1 MSELPGFTLPTVFDN
16 PKGWGP
22 SLSQPTANYKDIPY
36 VPFSKGDKVNRVANW
51 FASADGRDQRDGG
64 RGGRGKQGRDGVQ
77 QTYGSNAASSFV
89 YQAEEDEKSFSVVDN
104 RGAALKKIGVRA
116 VHGDRTRGGGRGGAA
131 RGPGGMQRL
140 GHAGGRGGGRGGFG
154 GAGGS
159 GGGFRRRY
167 GGWRDFGRDQH
178 HRLASVKPTDEWE
191 LIQEIEFSRMADL
204 SFSIRHVK
212 EMGTYGKAGVYDH
225 LYDRVNTRLERPL
238 KASGTVRYDVTASE
252 DPVLA
257 KIASDNSD
265 IKVFAT
271 DAVVAM
277 LMASTVSF
285 SAWDIVV
292 NRVGDKLF
300 LDKRGGGPLDFPSV
314 NENAIEPPP
323 ESGEK
328 AGSINSATM
337 LAAESRDI
345 VRKYIK
351 QITSKATIDLEH
363 PNPFNEDGGAE
374 DDAKSVDD
382 NAYRYRVFDLTA
394 RTGNDEDEDDASAD
408 ASGAERCFMAVRT
421 EIDGFTVSGS
431 SKQREKQL
439 FIRALTQHDINAT
452 GAGDALDWR
461 TKLDSQRAA
470 VIAIENK
477 NNSSKIARWAFQA
490 ILADADQMR
499 IGFVSRATPRDR
511 TRHGILGFQSYTP
524 TDLLAQHKLTQFKGW
539 GIIKAIVD
547 MCLQLEE
554 GRYVIMRDPNRSVI
568 CMYSVPLTTFDN
580 DDDAST
586 VASPAAADD
595 ASEL

>member
-1 MSELPGFTLPTVFDN
+1 MSDLPGFTLPTVFDN

-22 SLSQPTANYKDIPY
+22 STSQPTLNFKDIPY

-51 FASADGRDQRDGG
+51 FTSSDGRDQRDGG
-64 RGGRGKQGRDGVQ
+64 RGGRGKQGRDGGP

-89 YQAEEDEKSFSVVDN
+89 YQAEEDEQSFSMVDN

-116 VHGDRTRGGGRGGAA
+116 VHGDRTRGGRGGAA
-131 RGPGGMQRL
+131 RGPGGLQRL

-154 GAGGS
+154 GGSGG

-167 GGWRDFGRDQH
+167 GGWRDFGREQH

-191 LIQEIEFSRMADL
+191 LIQEIEFSRMANL
-204 SFSIRHVK
+204 SFSIRNVK

-238 KASGTVRYDVTASE
+238 KPSSTIRYDVTASE

-257 KIASDNSD
+257 KIASTSSD
-265 IKVFAT
+265 VKVFAT

-285 SAWDIVV
+285 SAWDIVI

-300 LDKRGGGPLDFPSV
+300 LDKRDGGPLDFPSV

-323 ESGEK
+323 EAGDK

-351 QITSKATIDLEH
+351 QITSKDTIDLEH
-363 PNPFNEDGGAE
+363 ANPFNEDSNE
-374 DDAKSVDD
+374 SDADKSIDD
-382 NAYRYRVFDLTA
+382 NAYRYRVFDLSA
-394 RTGNDEDEDDASAD
+394 RSEGSDDEGEASAD
-408 ASGAERCFMAVRT
+408 ASAERCFMAVRT
-421 EIDGFTVSGS
+421 EIDGFTMIGNQ
-431 SKQREKQL
+431 KQRQL

-461 TKLDSQRAA
+461 TKLDTQRAA

-477 NNSSKIARWAFQA
+477 NNSSKIARWVFQA
-490 ILADADQMR
+490 VLAAADQMR

-524 TDLLAQHKLTQFKGW
+524 SDLLAQHKLSEFRGW
-539 GIIKAIVD
+539 GIVKAIVD
-547 MCLQLEE
+547 MCLQLDE

-568 CMYSVPLTTFDN
+568 CVYSVPPGTFEN
-580 DDDAST
+580 DDNEDAST
-586 VASPAAADD
+586 AAPAADD
-595 ASEL
+595 ASEF